1 MPPAPP
7 APLTKP
13 NAAAFHFHAYSY
25 PGDTANG
32 PFALSGGLAS
42 ANNWQ
47 FYSLVEDLNGLVA
60 WGNHIGVPNISLTA
74 MSSVPGGALTSDAR
88 ETLVLS
94 LGPALG
100 VLDAPS
106 VVITGGIHA
115 REWIASELAYL
126 VAEYLVLHYSTAP
139 LSPYQKMIKY
149 LVDHR
154 QIFIIPMLN
163 PDGNDTTVF
172 ANRLWRKNRRWL
184 PITPAGWTNLLTG
197 NGALGAD
204 PPPFR
209 NVRVP
214 PAPPAPPA
222 APAPPAPPAEY
233 SVPIYNVGNGVPLA
247 AAARYTQQLADYEIG
262 IDLNRNLPT
271 RAWGYDGL
279 YFGVVPAVTTGASN
293 PASETYFGPS
303 AGSEQE
309 TANVR
314 IALANADA
322 AAWTGITAAIDYHS
336 RGKFILF
343 PTEAADYGQV
353 DRDYAFLGRALH
365 QLVHTQNVLDYQ
377 LGTPRQLLHGD
388 APGTLIDY
396 EAQVYQTRAF
406 VIELDPDQASP
417 WRWLLPEGQICAVF
431 EKNIRGALAA
441 LTTAGVPTNRGS
453 DMYYRQLTRLFLAWA
468 VFNRGNRLPQWP

>member
-1 MPPAPP
+1 MPPA

-13 NAAAFHFHAYSY
+13 NAAAFHYHTYEY
-25 PGDTANG
+25 PGDAAAG
-32 PFALSGGLAS
+32 PFQLSGGLAS
-42 ANNWQ
+42 AGNWR

-74 MSSVPGGALTSDAR
+74 MSSVPGGALTADVR

-126 VAEYLVLHYSTAP
+126 LAEYLVLHYSTAP
-139 LSPYQKMIKY
+139 QNPYQQMIKR

-163 PDGNDTTVF
+163 PDGNETTVF

-184 PITPAGWTNLLTG
+184 PMTPVGWANLLTN
-197 NGALGAD
+197 NGARGAN
-204 PPPFR
+204 PPPFT
-209 NVRVP
+209 NVQAPAVP
-214 PAPPAPPA
+214 PGTLAQ
-222 APAPPAPPAEY
+222 Y
-233 SVPIYNVGNGVPLA
+233 DVPVYNVGNGVPLGA
-247 AAARYTQQLADYEIG
+247 AIRNTRQLANNQIG

-271 RAWGYDGL
+271 LAWGYEGQRFPQGQL
-279 YFGVVPAVTTGASN
+279 PVPGGAFN
-293 PASETYFGPS
+293 PAGETYFGPS
-303 AGSEQE
+303 GGSEQE
-309 TANVR
+309 TANVQV
-314 IALANADA
+314 ALANADA
-322 AAWTGITAAIDYHS
+322 AAPWTGITVAIDYHS

-353 DRDYAFLGRALH
+353 DRDYRLLGTTLR
-365 QLVHTQNVLDYQ
+365 QLVHTQGVLDYQ
-377 LGTPRQLLHGD
+377 LGTPRQLLDTD

-406 VIELDPDQASP
+406 VIELDPDQASQY
-417 WRWLLPEGQICAVF
+417 RWMLPEGQICAVF

-441 LTTAGVPTNRGS
+441 LATAGVPTIRDS
-453 DMYYRQLTRLFLAWA
+453 VRLYQQLTLIFNGWN
-468 VFNRGNRLPQWP
+468 VFNRGNQLPQWP